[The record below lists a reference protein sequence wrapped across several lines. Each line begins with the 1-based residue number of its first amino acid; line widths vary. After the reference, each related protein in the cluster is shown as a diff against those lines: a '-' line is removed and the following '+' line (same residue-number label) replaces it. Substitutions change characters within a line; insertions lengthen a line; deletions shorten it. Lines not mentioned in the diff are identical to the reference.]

1 MQLVR
6 FELSKVFYLKSLR
19 LSLLLFAVFPLLWA
33 YAPGIF
39 NVYGFFVVS
48 GFQVPGLALRS
59 SMEFLLPLLVAVA
72 SAELFGLEVQY
83 GTLTTM
89 LLRPVARGQW
99 LMAKVLASCVYPFVL
114 LYALLLMSLAAGA
127 FFGFAAFQ
135 GGTGVG
141 SSGLVGMGLMTPRAA
156 LLELL
161 RAYTIAAYSL
171 LPISLLALLASVLLM
186 RATAGA
192 LAALA
197 TLIIMRLLIVF
208 PNLEPYL
215 LTSQLDAYVRESRSL
230 LASMLYVAMHMLV
243 FIIAAVLVFDRK
255 DV

>member
-1 MQLVR
+1 
-6 FELSKVFYLKSLR
+6 
-19 LSLLLFAVFPLLWA
+19 
-33 YAPGIF
+33 
-39 NVYGFFVVS
+39 
-48 GFQVPGLALRS
+48 
-59 SMEFLLPLLVAVA
+59 
-72 SAELFGLEVQY
+72 
-83 GTLTTM
+83 
-89 LLRPVARGQW
+89 
-99 LMAKVLASCVYPFVL
+99 MAKVMASCLYPFVL

-127 FFGFAAFQ
+127 FFGFDAFQ

-141 SSGLVGMGLMTPRAA
+141 TSGLVGMGLMTPRAA
-156 LLELL
+156 LLELV

-186 RATAGA
+186 RASAGA

-197 TLIIMRLLIVF
+197 AIIVMRLLIVF

-230 LASMLYVAMHMLV
+230 LTSMLYVAMHMLV
-243 FIIAAVLVFDRK
+243 FITAAVLAFDRK